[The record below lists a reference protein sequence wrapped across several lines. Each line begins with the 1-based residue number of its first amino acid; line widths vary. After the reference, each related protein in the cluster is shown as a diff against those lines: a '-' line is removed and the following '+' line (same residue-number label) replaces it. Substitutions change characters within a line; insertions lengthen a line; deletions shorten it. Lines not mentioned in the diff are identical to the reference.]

1 MAMHILSR
9 IIQWALAFIFAIA
22 AGLKLAA
29 FFRTTPGVSATL
41 FDTLP
46 VAGRWALVAV
56 ELLLA
61 VWLSSGWRQR
71 WAAFA
76 TIVLLSVFM
85 GAVIVE
91 MGKPIP
97 HPCGCFGS
105 STGGSVMRGLWTTLI
120 VDLVMLLGALVAYFQ
135 VPSAKPAMPDSS
147 ARPTHYCSLKN

>member
-22 AGLKLAA
+22 AGLKLAVL
-29 FFRTTPGVSATL
+29 FRTTPGVSATL
-41 FDTLP
+41 FGTLP
-46 VAGRWALVAV
+46 VAGRWALVVA

-76 TIVLLSVFM
+76 TIVVLSVFM

-120 VDLVMLLGALVAYFQ
+120 VDIVMLLGALVAYFQ
-135 VPSAKPAMPDSS
+135 VP
-147 ARPTHYCSLKN
+147 PTHPQIPVSPSQPTQ